1 MRIAF
6 PRKLSLAGLFA
17 VVAALSGCSDSPSL
31 LTPVAATRKGDP
43 LPTPTAPPS
52 QYIVLYKDGATNLAE
67 PVSGGGVELG
77 KMRYVNGSVY
87 AYVDDPDALRADAN
101 VADVIENMPVQVHS
115 AYPTTALY
123 FQNGW
128 QWNMKQIRADQVS
141 EAFQGFG
148 TKACIIDTG
157 IDETHQD
164 LAGKVV
170 DRESF
175 VTPAYGYPGPGPSL
189 PWADSAAHG
198 SHVAGTVTTNGIGV
212 AGVAPAASLMTAK
225 VFAATGSAFTSAIFD
240 AISWCTLHNAD
251 VINMSLGA
259 RVNKPFSAG
268 AQAVRDEY
276 QARIAAARANGA
288 VVVVSAGNDNLTINP
303 SAAYEMWPAQIPGAY
318 TVGASAATTGTN
330 FNFPFPNPAPNAVFD
345 TKASYSNFGT
355 DIDIW
360 APGGTNFINRIQA
373 NITSVCSSFRNGGG
387 CAGGKFYWGIG
398 GTSMAAPHVTG
409 AAAIVTGRLSA
420 IPRGIDRTNAVEACL
435 SSTGDPVTLSGTP
448 SRPRLNVLRATTEAC
463 GASVPQ

>member
-6 PRKLSLAGLFA
+6 PRTLALPGLLTLLA
-17 VVAALSGCSDSPSL
+17 VASGCSDSSSL
-31 LTPVAATRKGDP
+31 LTPTGAMRKGDP
-43 LPTPTAPPS
+43 VPAPTSPPS
-52 QYIVLYKDGATNLAE
+52 QYIVLYKDGTNTVSV

-87 AYVDDPDALRADAN
+87 GYVSDPDALRADPN
-101 VADVIENMPVQVHS
+101 VVEVIENMPVQVHS
-115 AYPTTALY
+115 SYPTTALY

-128 QWNMKQIRADQVS
+128 QWNMKQIRADQAS
-141 EAFQGFG
+141 EEFQGFG
-148 TKACIIDTG
+148 TKSCIIDTG

-170 DRESF
+170 ESESF
-175 VTPAYGYPGPGPSL
+175 VTPAYGYPGPGPSA

-198 SHVAGTVTTNGIGV
+198 SHVAGTVTSNGIGV
-212 AGVAPAASLMTAK
+212 AAVAPAASLMTAK
-225 VFAATGSAFTSAIFD
+225 VFAATGSAFTSAVFD

-259 RVNKPFSAG
+259 KVNKPFSVG

-288 VVVVSAGNDNLTINP
+288 VVVVSAGNDGLTINP
-303 SAAYEMWPAQIPGAY
+303 SAAYEIWPAQIPGAF
-318 TVGASAATTGTN
+318 TVGASAATVGPN
-330 FNFPFPNPAPNAVFD
+330 YNFPFPNPAPNAVFD
-345 TKASYSNFGT
+345 TRASYSNFGT
-355 DIDIW
+355 DVDIW

-373 NITSVCSSFRNGGG
+373 NITSVCSSFLNGGG
-387 CAGGKFYWGIG
+387 CAGGKYYWGIS

-420 IPRGIDRTNAVEACL
+420 IPRGIDRTNAVESCL
-435 SSTGDPVTLSGTP
+435 TSTGDLITVPSTP
-448 SRPRLNVLRATTEAC
+448 ARPRLNVQRATTESC
-463 GASVPQ
+463 GVTF